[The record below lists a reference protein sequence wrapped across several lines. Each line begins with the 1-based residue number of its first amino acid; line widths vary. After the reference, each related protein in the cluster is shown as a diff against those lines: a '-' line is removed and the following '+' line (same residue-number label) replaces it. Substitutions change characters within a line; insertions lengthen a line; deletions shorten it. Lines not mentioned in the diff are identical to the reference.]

1 MGPTSRSSEGAS
13 TTDVAFRRGTTDDNK
28 NCCSVM
34 LESFVDLAKRI
45 GAQGNADPD
54 PEQVWTRNEPLY
66 RLLGDHAAE
75 WWVAED
81 AGGELVGYARS
92 VARDGLFE
100 LTELFVRPGRQSA
113 GVGRRLLELAFPLDR
128 GEVRAI
134 IATPDLRALSRY
146 YRAGTVARFPI
157 AELAGPPVAEDDAS
171 GLEIIRASTDDIPAL
186 AALERAVL
194 EFDRGP
200 DELAWLLEQR
210 EGYLYRR
217 DGKAIG
223 LGFIGQSRTTPSVGT
238 GPIVRTGPI
247 AALDPADQVPILL
260 HIEARA
266 KALGSSEVIFV
277 VPMINEVAMRHLLG
291 RRFQMD
297 PFLMLLLSSRPF
309 GQFDRFIGF
318 SPPFML

>member
-1 MGPTSRSSEGAS
+1 MASTSRSAEGTAS
-13 TTDVAFRRGTTDDNK
+13 NLAFRRGADDDNEQ
-28 NCCSVM
+28 CYRVM
-34 LESFVDLAKRI
+34 LESFADLVKRM
-45 GAQGNADPD
+45 GTAWDVN
-54 PEQVWTRNEPLY
+54 PEEAWARNEPLY

-81 AGGELVGYARS
+81 AASGELVGYARS

-113 GVGRRLLELAFPLDR
+113 GVGGRLLELAFPMDR

-157 AELAGPPVAEDDAS
+157 VELAGAPLAGDDAS

-217 DGKAIG
+217 DGQAVG
-223 LGFIGQSRTTPSVGT
+223 LGFIGQFRTAPLATT

-247 AALDPADQVPILL
+247 AALEPADQVPILL

-266 KALGSSEVIFV
+266 KALGSSEVIFT

-297 PFLMLLLSSRPF
+297 PFLTLLLSSRPF
-309 GQFDRFIGF
+309 GQFDRYIGF
-318 SPPFML
+318 SPQFVL